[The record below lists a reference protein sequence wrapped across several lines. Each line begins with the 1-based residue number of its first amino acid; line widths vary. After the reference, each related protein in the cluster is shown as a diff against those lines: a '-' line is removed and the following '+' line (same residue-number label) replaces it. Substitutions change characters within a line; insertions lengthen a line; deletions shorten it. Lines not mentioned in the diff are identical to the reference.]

1 MKKLFLTFAASLI
14 AFISFAQ
21 TGGIKAT
28 VVNRAGRAPVNNARI
43 SLQKGAELIA
53 DFTSSQ
59 DGTFFFQNLE
69 DGNYFLKVSAD
80 GFVDAHINVTVEK
93 GLVRDLVFV
102 TLTAEQTVAEFDD
115 SNFAEFDMDDSGF
128 SDTPAIMLGSK
139 DPYTSIAGYGF
150 SDV

>member
-59 DGTFFFQNLE
+59 DGTFFFQHLE
-69 DGNYFLKVSAD
+69 DGN
-80 GFVDAHINVTVEK
+80 
-93 GLVRDLVFV
+93 
-102 TLTAEQTVAEFDD
+102 
-115 SNFAEFDMDDSGF
+115 
-128 SDTPAIMLGSK
+128 
-139 DPYTSIAGYGF
+139 
-150 SDV
+150 